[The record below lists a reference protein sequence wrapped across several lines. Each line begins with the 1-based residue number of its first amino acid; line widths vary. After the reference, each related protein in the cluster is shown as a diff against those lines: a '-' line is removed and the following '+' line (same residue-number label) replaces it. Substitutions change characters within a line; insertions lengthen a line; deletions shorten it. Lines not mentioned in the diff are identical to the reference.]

1 MLVIFCRCAE
11 STECCIIHTDHWTG
25 TCRFSGVP
33 PPNITWLFQDAP
45 LMWQTSIK
53 TNDSITVLTLSD
65 TTSALQGNYTC
76 KIWNKFGSDNATVAT
91 LPNSISPTGKH
102 FNVTVISRWPH
113 AYPSTKFVHFWEAAL
128 LAKIPNLH
136 IMWPIPSWCYVA
148 NFNS

>member
-1 MLVIFCRCAE
+1 MPVCLSFTAGIPKVLNVIS
-11 STECCIIHTDHWTG
+11 STQTTENG
-25 TCRFSGVP
+25 LKLNLTCRFSGVP
-33 PPNITWLFQDAP
+33 PPNVTWLFQDAP

-113 AYPSTKFVHFWEAAL
+113 AYPSTKFVHF
-128 LAKIPNLH
+128 
-136 IMWPIPSWCYVA
+136 
-148 NFNS
+148 